1 MASFREDRPSYPHV
15 EKWSENIVKTE
26 LMVNFDQ
33 CLLTFLII
41 L

>member
-15 EKWSENIVKTE
+15 EKWPENIVKTE